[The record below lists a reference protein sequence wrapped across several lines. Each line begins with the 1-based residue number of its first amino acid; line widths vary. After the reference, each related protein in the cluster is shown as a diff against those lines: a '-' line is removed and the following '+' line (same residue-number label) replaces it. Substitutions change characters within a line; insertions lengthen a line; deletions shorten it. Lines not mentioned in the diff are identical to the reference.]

1 MTSQLT
7 FSSLVETRMR
17 DANDIYTGG
26 SQSNI
31 SLFHLVADFRSGHLL
46 LPVHQREA
54 SWLPGKKKAYIGA
67 ICMDAAPPGSFE
79 VYTVIS
85 DGKEG
90 PRYLN
95 DGVQRLLAANEL
107 SLSPER
113 YGLTDSEA
121 DYVLRFTEYPMRL
134 KKHRSHAEALDRFL
148 RVNSNVPLTPYQLT
162 RGILLYS
169 MGDHYTD
176 IWQAWLDELNA
187 IVSKALIRVTKRTSE
202 YNSTQEK
209 YLELTHKA
217 YRQTSSMFLR
227 YLSGDRTGRE
237 YQVATSKIKDTET
250 LFEIELADLLKGL
263 GPSGA
268 NARLLQFTNLIDS
281 ECALIED
288 AWQQTS
294 HKKESIRNACVRWL
308 LDLAIYRRNCNVPTT
323 PWADFISK
331 LLTYNG
337 GSTEVLFI
345 RDGKQGRQSIS
356 FGRVKNIDSIASIVG
371 SDIMKFFETS
381 RKRPSAR
388 LPSGVH
394 HSHVLPFSLYGNG
407 ETIAEPALLNLSRGA
422 KPIESFT
429 TGV

>member
-1 MTSQLT
+1 
-7 FSSLVETRMR
+7 
-17 DANDIYTGG
+17 
-26 SQSNI
+26 
-31 SLFHLVADFRSGHLL
+31 
-46 LPVHQREA
+46 
-54 SWLPGKKKAYIGA
+54 
-67 ICMDAAPPGSFE
+67 MDAAPPGSFE